1 MATVGRGA
9 LTHGSAQ
16 KTDHTL
22 DAKGH
27 TGLSRELR
35 VLWSY
40 SKSRDTW
47 SGVHGPGQPT
57 RLSGCLW
64 AAASCYVLQVT
75 AFPWAEPLAS
85 NEGYCGALPAL
96 ARSPPILGVI
106 GTAFPLSTIAKL
118 RIMSPGCTG
127 CITLC

>member
-9 LTHGSAQ
+9 LAHGSAQ

-64 AAASCYVLQVT
+64 AAASVMCCESLHFLGQSLWPQTKGTVVHFQLWLVL
-75 AFPWAEPLAS
+75 
-85 NEGYCGALPAL
+85 LP
-96 ARSPPILGVI
+96 S
-106 GTAFPLSTIAKL
+106 
-118 RIMSPGCTG
+118 
-127 CITLC
+127 